1 MKSSMILGLAII
13 GIVCTS
19 IISFASD
26 IKILSENKVDYI
38 PVKNII
44 QKLGGKVD
52 ISGNNAKIIID
63 GKSIVIDK
71 NLSFAKV
78 DDEYYPLN
86 TKKINSIEVPV
97 DTEPIFEKDE
107 VYIEKD
113 FFKNYKIINYTIK
126 EGNIK
131 VILDKEKSIEQN
143 LEKDRNKKKEKNE
156 VKEALNIDKKNDDS
170 KQLNEAS
177 ESKSVT
183 KVQRPSRQTNLE
195 KIQVQ
200 SKPDINS
207 SSNTNNK
214 LENDKKDIVKTTEDM
229 KPEDTKEENQQ
240 TDTSKPEA
248 SNDQQIQGQGEEKI
262 N

>member
-1 MKSSMILGLAII
+1 M
-13 GIVCTS
+13 
-19 IISFASD
+19 
-26 IKILSENKVDYI
+26 
-38 PVKNII
+38 
-44 QKLGGKVD
+44 
-52 ISGNNAKIIID
+52 
-63 GKSIVIDK
+63 
-71 NLSFAKV
+71 
-78 DDEYYPLN
+78 
-86 TKKINSIEVPV
+86 
-97 DTEPIFEKDE
+97 
-107 VYIEKD
+107 
-113 FFKNYKIINYTIK
+113 
-126 EGNIK
+126 
-131 VILDKEKSIEQN
+131 
-143 LEKDRNKKKEKNE
+143 
-156 VKEALNIDKKNDDS
+156 
-170 KQLNEAS
+170 
-177 ESKSVT
+177 T

>member
-19 IISFASD
+19 SITFASD
-26 IKILSENKVDYI
+26 IKILTKNKVDYI
-38 PVKNII
+38 PVKNIM

-52 ISGNNAKIIID
+52 ISENNAKIIID

-86 TKKINSIEVPV
+86 TKKINGIEVPV
-97 DTEPIFEKDE
+97 DTDPIFEKDE

-113 FFKNYKIINYTIK
+113 FLKNYKIINYTIK

-131 VILDKEKSIEQN
+131 VVLDKEKSNEQN
-143 LEKDRNKKKEKNE
+143 LEKDRNEKKEKNE
-156 VKEALNIDKKNDDS
+156 AKDVVNVDKKNDDS
-170 KQLNEAS
+170 KQLNEVA

>member
-26 IKILSENKVDYI
+26 IKILSKNKVDYI

-63 GKSIVIDK
+63 GKSIDIDK

-113 FFKNYKIINYTIK
+113 FFKNYKIINYIIK
-126 EGNIK
+126 
-131 VILDKEKSIEQN
+131 ILLEQ
-143 LEKDRNKKKEKNE
+143 
-156 VKEALNIDKKNDDS
+156 
-170 KQLNEAS
+170 
-177 ESKSVT
+177 
-183 KVQRPSRQTNLE
+183 
-195 KIQVQ
+195 
-200 SKPDINS
+200 
-207 SSNTNNK
+207 
-214 LENDKKDIVKTTEDM
+214 
-229 KPEDTKEENQQ
+229 
-240 TDTSKPEA
+240 
-248 SNDQQIQGQGEEKI
+248 
-262 N
+262 

>member
-1 MKSSMILGLAII
+1 
-13 GIVCTS
+13 
-19 IISFASD
+19 
-26 IKILSENKVDYI
+26 
-38 PVKNII
+38 
-44 QKLGGKVD
+44 
-52 ISGNNAKIIID
+52 
-63 GKSIVIDK
+63 
-71 NLSFAKV
+71 
-78 DDEYYPLN
+78 
-86 TKKINSIEVPV
+86 V

-143 LEKDRNKKKEKNE
+143 LEKDRNEKKEKNE

-170 KQLNEAS
+170 KQLNEVS

>member
-26 IKILSENKVDYI
+26 IKILSKNKVDYI

-97 DTEPIFEKDE
+97 DTE
-107 VYIEKD
+107 
-113 FFKNYKIINYTIK
+113 
-126 EGNIK
+126 
-131 VILDKEKSIEQN
+131 
-143 LEKDRNKKKEKNE
+143 
-156 VKEALNIDKKNDDS
+156 
-170 KQLNEAS
+170 
-177 ESKSVT
+177 
-183 KVQRPSRQTNLE
+183 
-195 KIQVQ
+195 
-200 SKPDINS
+200 
-207 SSNTNNK
+207 
-214 LENDKKDIVKTTEDM
+214 
-229 KPEDTKEENQQ
+229 
-240 TDTSKPEA
+240 
-248 SNDQQIQGQGEEKI
+248 
-262 N
+262 

>member
-26 IKILSENKVDYI
+26 IKILSKNKVDYI

-86 TKKINSIEVPV
+86 TKKINGIEVPV
-97 DTEPIFEKDE
+97 DTDPIFEKDE

-113 FFKNYKIINYTIK
+113 FLKNYKIINYTIK

-131 VILDKEKSIEQN
+131 VVLDKEKSNEQN
-143 LEKDRNKKKEKNE
+143 LEKDRNEKKEKM
-156 VKEALNIDKKNDDS
+156 
-170 KQLNEAS
+170 KQ
-177 ESKSVT
+177 K
-183 KVQRPSRQTNLE
+183 
-195 KIQVQ
+195 
-200 SKPDINS
+200 
-207 SSNTNNK
+207 
-214 LENDKKDIVKTTEDM
+214 M
-229 KPEDTKEENQQ
+229 
-240 TDTSKPEA
+240 
-248 SNDQQIQGQGEEKI
+248 
-262 N
+262 